1 MIRNSHQSLSV
12 IIFLLLNLIGTHPVQ
27 TVDIAY
33 QTGAREVTVI
43 CTFLQE
49 SLASGCSVVVQC
61 AENFEQKVTIPRGIG
76 MVAVSGTITGIP
88 SGHCDVLAYDI
99 DEAGI
104 SGDHVAANNSFS
116 VVIMDAFSQAPTFST
131 GLLEYDSL

>member
-1 MIRNSHQSLSV
+1 M
-12 IIFLLLNLIGTHPVQ
+12 LNLIGTHPVQ
-27 TVDIAY
+27 AVDIAY

-61 AENFEQKVTIPRGIG
+61 SENFKQEVTIYRGISV
-76 MVAVSGTITGIP
+76 VAVSDTITGIP
-88 SGHCDVLAYDI
+88 SGPCDVLAYDI
-99 DEAGI
+99 DEAGMLG
-104 SGDHVAANNSFS
+104 SHVAANNSFL